1 MLIASIVPCI
11 VIQRIPQQ
19 EDNCGRVFQN
29 RSLNEA
35 SQQIS
40 KTNICETINL
50 ARSRE
55 IAFWYIYNFTTKLRE
70 KKNLFVFS
78 VLPNP
83 RDVEMEKIV
92 SLRLAFI
99 YFALAVTEIS
109 FGYKQFLVV
118 VLFPRNHPSSETT
131 LRTNTHLSVK
141 IDFRGML
148 KEN

>member
-19 EDNCGRVFQN
+19 EDNRGRVFQN
-29 RSLNEA
+29 RSKNEA

-40 KTNICETINL
+40 KTHICETINL
-50 ARSRE
+50 ARPRE
-55 IAFWYIYNFTTKLRE
+55 IAFWYIYIFTTKLR
-70 KKNLFVFS
+70 KKKIVFS

-92 SLRLAFI
+92 SLRLAYI

-131 LRTNTHLSVK
+131 LRTNTHCSVK

>member
-19 EDNCGRVFQN
+19 EDNRGRVFQN

-35 SQQIS
+35 SPQIS

-55 IAFWYIYNFTTKLRE
+55 IAFWYIYIFTTKLR
-70 KKNLFVFS
+70 KKKLFVFS

-109 FGYKQFLVV
+109 LGYKQFLVV
-118 VLFPRNHPSSETT
+118 VLFPRKHPSSETT
-131 LRTNTHLSVK
+131 LRTNTHFSVK